1 MFFQY
6 KQQRATDWLYIFI
19 EKLLIELFWRES
31 QSTSWSHKKNRLG
44 HHKNTFPW
52 QIFHASSSDSCNQIT
67 KSILPCHRFT
77 YLHNWTFLILSFRLV
92 KSQPG
97 RHLTDSSVTILKK
110 WMCAVLQLHIR
121 IIARS
126 LLPQHLCL
134 SREMFLWI
142 AVPPSV
148 CSDKIHVFLYT
159 ILSNTVNR
167 LPCRNYKLKGRYHL
181 FLRRPESWHEHCAIP
196 LIYLQSKG
204 KDRRGIRL

>member
-110 WMCAVLQLHIR
+110 VN
-121 IIARS
+121 
-126 LLPQHLCL
+126 
-134 SREMFLWI
+134 
-142 AVPPSV
+142 V
-148 CSDKIHVFLYT
+148 CSASTSHTHHCTFALTSTFMPVTGNVFMDCG
-159 ILSNTVNR
+159 SSFGV
-167 LPCRNYKLKGRYHL
+167 
-181 FLRRPESWHEHCAIP
+181 
-196 LIYLQSKG
+196 
-204 KDRRGIRL
+204 